1 MFLLLYYRLIIGIT
15 IACCV
20 TCNKRDSEKRR
31 QCFKRLQSDIQR
43 FANEEMMTNNN
54 VINSKWT
61 LKKIGNIQSG
71 KKFKVNIERSCYS
84 EVLQRLFFS

>member
-1 MFLLLYYRLIIGIT
+1 MFLLRYYRLIIGIT

-43 FANEEMMTNNN
+43 FANEEMMTSNN

-61 LKKIGNIQSG
+61 IEKIADRESG
-71 KKFKVNIERSCYS
+71 EKFKVDI
-84 EVLQRLFFS
+84 